1 MSTPKSFILMNN
13 ARIEQLK
20 GQRKNLKKSLE
31 NEMSSTEKIALLE
44 QRLTVESE
52 IHEILKDER
61 KRL

>member
-1 MSTPKSFILMNN
+1 MNN